1 METREM
7 AIFLPSIRQAAL
19 RQARAET
26 LRIEQHAVRALTLTP
41 IFGGLR
47 FIALHAVCVSIV
59 STRRKRSHMLST
71 A

>member
-26 LRIEQHAVRALTLTP
+26 LRIEQHVVRALTLTP
-41 IFGGLR
+41 LLR
-47 FIALHAVCVSIV
+47 RFALYCVAC
-59 STRRKRSHMLST
+59 RLCQKRQGQ
-71 A
+71 